1 VNEGTRNAKD
11 ASICALV
18 ADISAVYFYGEFTV
32 TRGNFEINT
41 SGANRIKNS
50 YSRALLL
57 KQNL

>member
-11 ASICALV
+11 ATHICALV

-41 SGANRIKNS
+41 IAANRIKNS
-50 YSRALLL
+50 YSRALL
-57 KQNL
+57 